1 MIRIPRVCLVL
12 VVTSL
17 LVLLTAPVAGAR
29 VVSAPPA
36 HETGWLG
43 AALHWVETLVGQRS
57 HGHRRPPVHQKDGSG
72 TSQPAGGS
80 CVNPDGRPSP
90 LCL

>member
-1 MIRIPRVCLVL
+1 MIRVPRVCLVF
-12 VVTSL
+12 VVTGL

-36 HETGWLG
+36 HETDWLG
-43 AALHWVETLVGQRS
+43 AALHWMENFVGQQS
-57 HGHRRPPVHQKDGSG
+57 HGHRRPPVHQKDGS

-80 CVNPDGRPSP
+80 CLDPGGKPSP
-90 LCL
+90 LCA